1 MKKDIINLLLENLEN
16 YEGIKGYGCD
26 LAYKLLECYNVDGSI
41 LYNTYKT
48 IEWLKDNIQDIYDF
62 LPSYKF
68 EFGDEEYAKLCIDIL
83 ENPEKAM
90 VKIVLAK
97 ADEILSK
104 LKFIQDNWNNGI
116 ILNNK
121 TINIIKEELESG
133 DF

>member
-1 MKKDIINLLLENLEN
+1 MKKDVINLLLENLEN
-16 YEGIKGYGCD
+16 YEGTEVYGCD
-26 LAYKLLECYNVDGSI
+26 LAYKLLECYNVDDSI

-68 EFGDEEYAKLCIDIL
+68 EFGDEEYARLCIDIL

-104 LKFIQDNWNNGI
+104 LKFIQDNWNNEI

>member
-1 MKKDIINLLLENLEN
+1 MKKDVINLLIENLEN
-16 YEGIKGYGCD
+16 YEGTKVYGCD
-26 LAYKLLECYNVDGSI
+26 LAYKLLEGYNVDGSI

-48 IEWLKDNIQDIYDF
+48 IEWLKNNIEDIYDF

-68 EFGDEEYAKLCIDIL
+68 EFGDEEYVKLCIEIL
-83 ENPEKAM
+83 EDPEKGM

-97 ADEILSK
+97 AEEILSK
-104 LKFIQDNWNNGI
+104 LKFIRKNWNNEI
-116 ILNNK
+116 VLNNK